1 MAGESLGPLGFAMPG
16 RPAGIMRR
24 IVATALDAFAFWIGV
39 AVLNFLGLPALVNWL
54 PLAVVGAYFVL
65 LTARRGQTFGKLLMG
80 IEVVSAAGRPPS
92 ILRVVLRELVGKP
105 VVVLLMLGLVI
116 VALPF
121 RRIGLSRRLAR
132 LAGSAT
138 QHGWHDRI
146 AGTAVVRVLR

>member
-1 MAGESLGPLGFAMPG
+1 MADDQFGPLGFATPG

-24 IVATALDAFAFWIGV
+24 IVATGLDSFALWIGV
-39 AVLNFLGLPALVNWL
+39 AVLNFFGLPALVTWL

-80 IEVVSAAGRPPS
+80 IEVVSGAGRPPS
-92 ILRVVLRELVGKP
+92 ILRVVMRELVGKP
-105 VVVLLMLGLVI
+105 VVVVLMLGLFI

-121 RRIGLSRRLAR
+121 RRIQLSRRLAR

-138 QHGWHDRI
+138 QRGWHDRI
-146 AGTAVVRVLR
+146 AGTVVVRVPR

>member
-1 MAGESLGPLGFAMPG
+1 MAGDQIGLVGFPTPG
-16 RPAGIMRR
+16 APAGTMRR
-24 IVATALDAFAFWIGV
+24 IIATILDSFALWIGV
-39 AVLNFLGLPALVNWL
+39 AVLNFFGLPALVAWL

-92 ILRVVLRELVGKP
+92 ILRVVMRELVGKP
-105 VVVLLMLGLVI
+105 AVVLLMLGLFV

-121 RRIGLSRRLAR
+121 RRIQLTRRLAR

-138 QHGWHDRI
+138 QRGWHDRI
-146 AGTAVVRVLR
+146 AGTAVMRVSR